1 MIREI
6 HCADSEHLAAALAE
20 RVIAILADA
29 ITSKGSA
36 SLVVSG
42 GRTPKRLFE
51 ILASRDLDW
60 EKVSITLA
68 DDRLVPADHDDLNAK
83 LVRTFLLQ
91 DKAAAA
97 KFYPLWDGKG
107 EPANMAATALQN
119 FEGRFDVLLLGMG
132 DDGHTASL
140 FPQAPGLAKALDITD
155 AEPLLILPATPTR
168 QARVSLTLSRLAHS
182 AHILLAFDGKS
193 KRAVYERALSQG
205 PIAELPVRAVLRQA
219 QAPVEVYWS
228 A

>member
-6 HCADSEHLAAALAE
+6 ACADSEHLATALAE
-20 RVIAILADA
+20 RVIAILAAA
-29 ITSKGSA
+29 IQSKGSA

-51 ILASRDLDW
+51 ILSARDLDW
-60 EKVSITLA
+60 AKVSITLA
-68 DDRLVPADHDDLNAK
+68 DDRLVPAGHDDLNAK
-83 LVRTFLLQ
+83 LVRTHLLK
-91 DKAAAA
+91 DKAAQA
-97 KFYPLWDGKG
+97 KFYPLWDGEG
-107 EPANMAATALQN
+107 DAAQIAAAALKH

-140 FPQAPGLAKALDITD
+140 FPQAPGLEEALEINNPQ
-155 AEPLLILPATPTR
+155 ALLILPATPTR
-168 QARVSLTLSRLAHS
+168 QPRVSLTLSRLAHS

-193 KRAVYERALSQG
+193 KREVYERALGQG
-205 PIAELPVRAVLRQA
+205 PVAELPVRGVLRQTKV
-219 QAPVEVYWS
+219 PVEVYWS

>member
-20 RVIAILADA
+20 RVIAILAAA
-29 ITSKGSA
+29 IKSKGSA

-51 ILASRDLDW
+51 ILSGRDLDW

-68 DDRLVPADHDDLNAK
+68 DDRLVPPNHDDLNAK
-83 LVRTFLLQ
+83 LVRTHLLK
-91 DKAAAA
+91 DKAALA
-97 KFYPLWDGKG
+97 KFHPLWDGEG
-107 EPANMAATALQN
+107 DPSDIAAKALEN
-119 FEGRFDVLLLGMG
+119 FEGPFDVLLLGMG

-140 FPQAPGLAKALDITD
+140 FPAAPGLEAALDI
-155 AEPLLILPATPTR
+155 ANPEPLLILPATATR
-168 QARVSLTLSRLAHS
+168 QPRVSLTLSRLVHS

-193 KRAVYERALSQG
+193 KREVFERALEQG
-205 PIAELPVRAVLRQA
+205 PIAELPVRGVLRQT

>member
-20 RVIAILADA
+20 RVIAILVDA
-29 ITSKGSA
+29 IQSKGSA

-51 ILASRDLDW
+51 ILSGRDLDW

-68 DDRLVPADHDDLNAK
+68 DDRLVASGHDDLNAK
-83 LVRTFLLQ
+83 LVRTHLLK
-91 DKAAAA
+91 DKATRA
-97 KFYPLWDGKG
+97 KFHPLWDGEG
-107 EPANMAATALQN
+107 EPASIADAALAHFPTT
-119 FEGRFDVLLLGMG
+119 FDVLLLGMG

-140 FPQAPGLAKALDITD
+140 FPEAPGLEAALDITNP
-155 AEPLLILPATPTR
+155 EPLLILPATPSR
-168 QARVSLTLSRLAHS
+168 QPRVSLTLSRLAHS

-193 KRAVYERALSQG
+193 KREVYERALDQG
-205 PIAELPVRAVLRQA
+205 PVAELPVRGVLRQA